1 MTGIHCEQYGRGGR
15 TVVNFSVHWCF
26 SLGQE
31 IVHPGDLTE
40 LGISWREGSTSSDI
54 TLGHYVGRLKLSD
67 WLWCLAKPR
76 KVRSVIDSVSGRRE
90 GMNIQLKAGKE
101 RLQASWAVYWRTLSR
116 AIQKGSGV
124 VSDENGWEA
133 AGLGCV
139 VWRASLSWFTNPTAA
154 QPSRDSWWTPS
165 GSRWSHLTPNLHK
178 MEELET
184 SDPAHVCDLG
194 AIRDSVKTTLRP
206 KGLLCHFTQG
216 IFLRDVRPA
225 TAHSTLGS
233 LLILL
238 AKGACFKTTYVN
250 FLQLL
255 KVLCCLSL
263 SGYVCH
269 LSLDAYLRFKIFY
282 SFWNK
287 CVSLESSS
295 LCYFG

>member
-1 MTGIHCEQYGRGGR
+1 M
-15 TVVNFSVHWCF
+15 HWCF

-31 IVHPGDLTE
+31 IVHPGDLTKI
-40 LGISWREGSTSSDI
+40 GISWHEGSTSSDI
-54 TLGHYVGRLKLSD
+54 ILGRYVGRLKLSD

-76 KVRSVIDSVSGRRE
+76 KVRSVIVKECVLEEGRYEHPTR
-90 GMNIQLKAGKE
+90 
-101 RLQASWAVYWRTLSR
+101 
-116 AIQKGSGV
+116 
-124 VSDENGWEA
+124 GWEEVFASFVSCLLKDAEQGHSERERGSQRWQWMGA

-139 VWRASLSWFTNPTAA
+139 VWRASLSWFTSPTAA
-154 QPSRDSWWTPS
+154 QPSRDSWWTLS

-184 SDPAHVCDLG
+184 SDPARLWFRSHKGFCENQ
-194 AIRDSVKTTLRP
+194 
-206 KGLLCHFTQG
+206 GLLCHSTRR
-216 IFLRDVRPA
+216 IFLRGVCPA

-238 AKGACFKTTYVN
+238 AKGACFRTTYVT

-255 KVLCCLSL
+255 KVLRCLSR

-269 LSLDAYLRFKIFY
+269 LSLDAYLRLKIFC